1 MQQRRGQNAPDAPM
15 QFVLRASSQDRLW
28 SGIEAKIYETS
39 VGSSQVGPIPH
50 CCITMHL
57 SAPIFST
64 CRADGPPV
72 RRLQVRGDID
82 LLPPGSYAAW
92 RDESETLMFAVT
104 LHKALFCAAAQ
115 SMGIN
120 PDRIAIPPQMQVRDP
135 HIEHIALALI
145 AELESE
151 DRFGRVYA
159 ESLGVALA
167 SHLLRR
173 YLQRASVNVPAGIS
187 HSRIRRVLD
196 YMHDNISKDLSLEE
210 LAQVANVSPSHLKVV
225 FKEAIGMPVHQYII
239 RHRVERAVQLI
250 ARNDLPLTE
259 IATLVGFSNQSH
271 MARFTRRIAG
281 ASPAQFRSK
290 ERGRALTPG

>member
-1 MQQRRGQNAPDAPM
+1 MQQRREHIALDAPM
-15 QFVLRASSQDRLW
+15 QCVTRASSRDRFW
-28 SGIEAKIYETS
+28 NGIEATIYETS
-39 VGSSQVGPIPH
+39 GGTSRVGPIPH

-57 SAPIFST
+57 SAPIRTT
-64 CRADGPPV
+64 CSAGGLPV
-72 RRLQVRGDID
+72 TRLQVSGDID
-82 LLPPGSYAAW
+82 LLPPGSYASW
-92 RDESETLMFAVT
+92 RDESKSLMFGVT

-115 SMGIN
+115 IMGIDPN
-120 PDRIAIPPQMQVRDP
+120 RIAIPPQMHVRDP
-135 HIEHIALALI
+135 QIQHIALALMT
-145 AELESE
+145 ELESE

-173 YLQRASVNVPAGIS
+173 YFEPASVNAPAGIS
-187 HSRIRRVLD
+187 HSRIQRVLD
-196 YMHDNISKDLSLEE
+196 HVHDNLSKDLSLDE

-225 FKEAIGMPVHQYII
+225 FKEATGMPVHQYII

-250 ARNDLPLTE
+250 ARNELPLTE

-281 ASPAQFRSK
+281 ASPAQI
-290 ERGRALTPG
+290 RGAVRR